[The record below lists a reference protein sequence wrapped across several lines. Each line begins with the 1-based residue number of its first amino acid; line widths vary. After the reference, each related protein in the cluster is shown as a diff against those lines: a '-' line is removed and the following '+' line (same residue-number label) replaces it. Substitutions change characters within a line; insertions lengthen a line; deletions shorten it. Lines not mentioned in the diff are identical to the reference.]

1 MNLNPLIQKNLLEHK
16 EIFNQLSKLYKN
28 NNLPNKILLSG
39 EKGIGKSTLAYHL
52 INSILS
58 ENEEQPYDFEN
69 NKINYQNKSY
79 KLLQNKS
86 NPNFYLIDVSEDK
99 KNIDINQIRILIL
112 NLNKTSFNQ
121 KKRFVLIDNIELL
134 NVNSINA
141 LLKILEEPNE
151 NINFI
156 LINNNKKVLPTL
168 KSRCLNFKVLLTKD
182 QSIKVINQLLKDDIS
197 NVVNNELF
205 DNYVTPGKLLKII
218 KLSKEYDIDLINF
231 DLKTILKTII
241 RDKIYKKD
249 KSLIEIV
256 YSFIELYFRT
266 NISTE
271 NVNLIKSYRYF
282 LEKINNN
289 KIYKKD
295 KSIIEIIYSFIELYF
310 RNNISSKNISL
321 LKSYHYFLK
330 KINNTK
336 IFNLDEETLL
346 MEFEDKILD
355 G

>member
-1 MNLNPLIQKNLLEHK
+1 MNINPSTQTNLYEHK
-16 EIFNQLSKLYKN
+16 EIFNQLFKLYKN

-168 KSRCLNFKVLLTKD
+168 KSRCLNFKVFLTKD
-182 QSIKVINQLLKDDIS
+182 QSVKIINELLNDDI
-197 NVVNNELF
+197 NNFINRELL
-205 DNYVTPGKLLKII
+205 DNYITPGKILKII
-218 KLSKEYDIDLINF
+218 KISQEYKFNLFDF
-231 DLKTILKTII
+231 DLKTTLKTII
-241 RDKIYKKD
+241 KD
-249 KSLIEIV
+249 KL
-256 YSFIELYFRT
+256 
-266 NISTE
+266 
-271 NVNLIKSYRYF
+271 
-282 LEKINNN
+282 
-289 KIYKKD
+289 YKKD
-295 KSIIEIIYSFIELYF
+295 KSISEIIYSLIELFF
-310 RNNISSKNISL
+310 RNNISIKNISL
-321 LKSYHYFLK
+321 LKSYRYFLK
-330 KINNTK
+330 KIISTK
-336 IFNLDEETLL
+336 IYNLDEETLF
-346 MEFEDKILD
+346 MEFNDKILN